1 MYIPKCLYVLYPF
14 CSICFYV
21 HDWSM
26 TKRSYWLFL
35 SSKSRSCRQS
45 GQMGAHFHA
54 HNFDYPQRRRCK
66 RERDSRTEL
75 GQLHRHLYGLEPK
88 TFMVLSHLRLGFGA
102 IKIYAWIGDINKF
115 DFESL
120 ASMVWIQRH
129 LGLELCTR
137 VIVALD
143 IYALSLIHL

>member
-1 MYIPKCLYVLYPF
+1 
-14 CSICFYV
+14 
-21 HDWSM
+21 M
-26 TKRSYWLFL
+26 TKRSNRLFFPARVDL
-35 SSKSRSCRQS
+35 VDRAAKWAPTFMLIISAILKGDVANVSVT
-45 GQMGAHFHA
+45 
-54 HNFDYPQRRRCK
+54 
-66 RERDSRTEL
+66 RERSWVSSIDIF
-75 GQLHRHLYGLEPK
+75 GLEPK
-88 TFMVLSHLRLGFGA
+88 TFMVSSHLRLGFGA